1 MRIFFEEKSFFHFK
15 HIRRLRVEKLCSI
28 SPRASRLI
36 SFGLLL
42 RFLSLTSKVILMWGK
57 SYWSSITLR
66 LPWIHDEMRSQC
78 WTRDFATKYQRIP
91 WGHFHNLVVVGVGPR
106 YGCCRWT
113 HSHVILFSENWNKE
127 KSQYQNLLQQFL
139 NFFTIQFQFQ
149 LQIFSQSNF
158 CLSCLH
164 FWQCYK
170 LMVSVSN
177 QMCAVFF

>member
-28 SPRASRLI
+28 SPRASPLI

-127 KSQYQNLLQQFL
+127 KSQYQNLLQQ
-139 NFFTIQFQFQ
+139 
-149 LQIFSQSNF
+149 LQGFYLCSKSVTR
-158 CLSCLH
+158 SK
-164 FWQCYK
+164 YK
-170 LMVSVSN
+170 LALFENLYTFFALCSVSTID
-177 QMCAVFF
+177 